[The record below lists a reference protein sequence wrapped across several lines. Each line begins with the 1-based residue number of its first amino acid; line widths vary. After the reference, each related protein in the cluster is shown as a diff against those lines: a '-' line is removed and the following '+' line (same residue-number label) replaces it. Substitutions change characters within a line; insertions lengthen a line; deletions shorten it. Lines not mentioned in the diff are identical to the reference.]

1 MAESELI
8 MTRQQIRERIR
19 LRQSSIKDFMLCGR
33 LFQYRHLDGIEAKSR
48 SAKTLNG
55 SALHRLLYD
64 LHNGDWDMD
73 VETAYPKAF
82 AHYEFDS
89 DESHIPVRF
98 LKDRESDLKA
108 FTATAV
114 EIVDGYRRRP
124 ENELSTMLFQE
135 VQFRVK
141 ILSESYE
148 GTIDGLRRL
157 PDGKIELFDFKSN
170 AIKPNVH
177 AVAADIQLNLY
188 TYAAMYGEFKVGD
201 DWIKPRIKADYSSIY
216 YLPNHRIRKRS
227 SPNGQKGEEFGY
239 PLIRTCK
246 SIEDLRAF
254 RKEVSNILKSML
266 KPWYF
271 KNNSTACVFCQYTDL
286 CQSQN
291 PVVTDRMAT
300 KVNDML
306 AELGMSN

>member
-1 MAESELI
+1 
-8 MTRQQIRERIR
+8 MTRSEIRSQIR
-19 LRQSSIKDFMLCGR
+19 LRQSSIKDFMLCPK
-33 LFQYRHLDGIEAKSR
+33 LFEYRHLERVEAKTR

-55 SALHRLLYD
+55 SVLHKLLYD
-64 LHNGDWDMD
+64 LHNEDWDMD
-73 VETAYPKAF
+73 VESAYLKAF
-82 AHYEFDS
+82 AYYEYES

-98 LKDRESDLKA
+98 YKSREEDLKA

-141 ILSESYE
+141 IRSELYE
-148 GTIDGLRRL
+148 GTIDGLRQL
-157 PDGKIELFDFKSN
+157 PDGKIELFDYKSN
-170 AIKPNVH
+170 AIRPNVH

-188 TYAAMYGEFKVGD
+188 TYAARFGEFKVGD
-201 DWIKPRIKADYSSIY
+201 EWIKPHILADYSSIY

-227 SPNGQKGEEFGY
+227 SPLGQKGEEFGS
-239 PLIRTCK
+239 PLIRTSK

-266 KPWYF
+266 KPWYY
-271 KNNSTACVFCQYTDL
+271 KNNSHACVFCQYTDL

-291 PVVTDRMAT
+291 PVVTDRAAS
-300 KVNDML
+300 KANEML

>member
-1 MAESELI
+1 MTKAE
-8 MTRQQIRERIR
+8 IRSQIR

-33 LFQYRHLDGIEAKSR
+33 LFQYRHLDGIEAKTR

-55 SALHRLLYD
+55 SVLHKLMYD
-64 LHNGDWDMD
+64 LHTVDWDMD

-82 AHYEFDS
+82 VYYEYES

-98 LKDRESDLKA
+98 QKGREADLKA

-114 EIVDGYRRRP
+114 EIIDGYRRRP

-135 VQFRVK
+135 VLFRVK
-141 ILSESYE
+141 ILSETYE
-148 GTIDGLRRL
+148 GTIDGIRRL
-157 PDGKIELFDFKSN
+157 PDGKIELFDYKSN

-188 TYAAMYGEFKVGD
+188 TYASLWGEFRIGD
-201 DWIKPRIKADYSSIY
+201 EWISPHILPDYSSIY
-216 YLPNHRIRKRS
+216 YLPAHKIRKRN
-227 SPNGQKGEEFGY
+227 SPLGEKGSEMGY
-239 PLIRTCK
+239 PLIRTSK

-291 PVVTDRMAT
+291 PVVSDRVAS
-300 KVNDML
+300 KANGML
-306 AELGMSN
+306 AELNMT

>member
-1 MAESELI
+1 

-19 LRQSSIKDFMLCGR
+19 LRQSSIRDFMLCGK
-33 LFQYRHLDGIEAKSR
+33 LFEYRHLEGVEPKTR

-55 SALHRLLYD
+55 SVLHKLLYD

-73 VETAYPKAF
+73 VEIAYPKAF
-82 AHYEFDS
+82 AYYEYES

-98 LKDRESDLKA
+98 QKGREVDLKA

-114 EIVDGYRRRP
+114 EIIGGYRRRP

-141 ILSESYE
+141 ILSETYE
-148 GTIDGLRRL
+148 GTIDGLRQL

-170 AIKPNVH
+170 AIRPNVH

-188 TYAAMYGEFKVGD
+188 TYAAKYGEFKVGD
-201 DWIKPRIKADYSSIY
+201 DWIKPRILPDYSSIY
-216 YLPNHRIRKRS
+216 YLPSHKIRKRN
-227 SPNGQKGEEFGY
+227 SPQGEKGTEMGY
-239 PLIRTCK
+239 PLIRTSK

-291 PVVTDRMAT
+291 PVVSDRVAA
-300 KVNDML
+300 KAHELL
-306 AELGMSN
+306 AEVEMN